1 MKMKMCKCLWSGL
14 VRPEGAIKIKE
25 TRVLAPDVMVA
36 KLSGSVNAKV
46 AVVQMKGRFYFKGP
60 KALGGVCEVPAD
72 HLTDAI
78 NYRVWELNHGIAKNK
93 KKAK

>member
-1 MKMKMCKCLWSGL
+1 MKMKMCRCLWSGL

-36 KLSGSVNAKV
+36 KLSGKVNAKV
-46 AVVQMKGRFYFKGP
+46 AVVKVKNKFYFKGP
-60 KALGGVCEVPAD
+60 KALGGICEVPAD

-78 NYRVWELNHGIAKNK
+78 NYRVWELNNGIGK